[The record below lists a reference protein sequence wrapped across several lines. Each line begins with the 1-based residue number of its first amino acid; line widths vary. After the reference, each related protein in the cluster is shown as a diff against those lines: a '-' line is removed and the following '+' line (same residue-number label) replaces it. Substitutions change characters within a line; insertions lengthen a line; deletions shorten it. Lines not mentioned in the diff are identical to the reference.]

1 MCRTSSRSTASQLI
15 GSTELFCRLTW
26 RLVAPPKPFRI
37 KIRLST
43 SWRDGLMKIAASSAY
58 REHLKRALRSASSLR
73 WPSSV
78 AILRSLC
85 RGSIARMNRYGDRG
99 SPCLNPLRWS
109 ILSPSIPFR
118 ETLEEEAERINAT
131 QSRHLALKPIL
142 SRSVSRYSY
151 ETESKA
157 LAMSNLKKR
166 VGFLDL
172 CIFLAKLET

>member
-43 SWRDGLMKIAASSAY
+43 SWRDGLMKIAASSAS

-99 SPCLNPLRWS
+99 PPVLTPFDGRSFPPQYHLERLWRRRLRGS
-109 ILSPSIPFR
+109 TPPSRAIWR
-118 ETLEEEAERINAT
+118 
-131 QSRHLALKPIL
+131 
-142 SRSVSRYSY
+142 
-151 ETESKA
+151 
-157 LAMSNLKKR
+157 
-166 VGFLDL
+166 
-172 CIFLAKLET
+172 